1 MASPAPPPWNVIA
14 LKDFAPTANVVAE
27 TGDVFFSTLGV
38 FPWFPIT
45 IVAPSAGT
53 YDVTLQGKPGSYYFY
68 PSKTSICTQPNIANP
83 SSTNSFFVC
92 TSPSGGCKVN
102 QFAQRNAYT
111 DVTTQFV
118 LQAGVNTLWL
128 RARELCTLAT
138 QLTVA

>member
-1 MASPAPPPWNVIA
+1 MPSPAPPPWNVIV
-14 LKDFAPTANVVAE
+14 LKDVAPTANVVAE
-27 TGDVFFSTLGV
+27 TGDVFFSTGGS
-38 FPWFPIT
+38 FPIT

-68 PSKTSICTQPNIANP
+68 PSKTSICTHNNIASP
-83 SSTNSFFVC
+83 GATNSFFLC
-92 TSPSGGCKVN
+92 TSPTAGCKYN
-102 QFAQRNAYT
+102 QFANKDAYT
-111 DVTTQFV
+111 DMTPMQFV